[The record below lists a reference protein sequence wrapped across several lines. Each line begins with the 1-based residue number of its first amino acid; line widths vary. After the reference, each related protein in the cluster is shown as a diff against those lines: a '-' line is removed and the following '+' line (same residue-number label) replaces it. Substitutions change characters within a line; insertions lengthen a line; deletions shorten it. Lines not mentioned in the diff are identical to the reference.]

1 MLHLRNDSRTSGQGF
16 VDFRSELGRAAVT
29 SGQKWIKNRENSITI
44 LPDELKDLKDLK
56 VLDLAENNLL
66 YLPYGLKEVELQ
78 AIWLSENQS
87 KSLIQFRV

>member
-1 MLHLRNDSRTSGQGF
+1 VTRGN
-16 VDFRSELGRAAVT
+16 FRSKKNE
-29 SGQKWIKNRENSITI
+29 SKNRENSITI

-87 KSLIQFRV
+87 KSLIQFRVYFDASVLSVI

>member
-1 MLHLRNDSRTSGQGF
+1 
-16 VDFRSELGRAAVT
+16 
-29 SGQKWIKNRENSITI
+29 
-44 LPDELKDLKDLK
+44 LKDLK

>member
-1 MLHLRNDSRTSGQGF
+1 M
-16 VDFRSELGRAAVT
+16 
-29 SGQKWIKNRENSITI
+29 
-44 LPDELKDLKDLK
+44 KDLK

-87 KSLIQFRV
+87 KSLIQLRVYFDKSIFSANRSFQSIENFAYSFRSIEFFDESMISVN

>member
-1 MLHLRNDSRTSGQGF
+1 M
-16 VDFRSELGRAAVT
+16 
-29 SGQKWIKNRENSITI
+29 
-44 LPDELKDLKDLK
+44 KDLK

-87 KSLIQFRV
+87 KSLIQARVYFDASVNRLFCGIDHFVETIISLNQVFRRIENFGESSISVNRALR

>member
-1 MLHLRNDSRTSGQGF
+1 M
-16 VDFRSELGRAAVT
+16 
-29 SGQKWIKNRENSITI
+29 
-44 LPDELKDLKDLK
+44 KDLK

-87 KSLIQFRV
+87 KSLIQARVKFDASVLSVNRLFCEIDHFVETIISLNQVFRRIENFGESSTSVNRALR